1 MRNMTIRKKLFTGFS
16 AVIAL
21 LIMIIGLGLYQVI
34 TLDRTYTQL
43 LDDRVQKMIHIKDM
57 QVTSKSQQIAARGY
71 VLMGDETSFANI
83 RSTHDQFVQM
93 TNQLRQTSGDSAN
106 MKDMLDQTEKLESEY
121 HSIVL
126 KLIDYKNAGNE
137 QAATDLIVTENR
149 QKILE
154 LEEAMDNM
162 VWYQAQQMDSGITD
176 SNNTIASMQSLIIIL
191 GVVAILLG
199 IVIAFVMGKMIAT
212 PLVSISRIAQKIA
225 SGDLTGEKIQMK
237 SNDEIGQLASTFNMM
252 SNNLKDMITHV
263 NEGSKQV
270 TEAAEELTANAGQ
283 AASVTE
289 QIATTMQDLAS
300 GSDTQVQLVTD
311 GLQTTN
317 EMSAGFQQIAAST
330 QNVSSKADEAT
341 QKADIGNQS
350 ITTAVQQMNAIQT
363 KVKDLSLIVDELGG
377 HSKEIRQIVETI
389 TDIASQTNL
398 LALNASIEAA
408 RAGEHGRGF
417 EVVAGEVRKLS
428 QQSAESAEQ
437 ISSLI
442 KSITNGVDKAAESMD
457 SVSEE
462 VQAGINT
469 VYVAG
474 ESFQHISQ
482 AVNAVAVDTVE
493 VSSAIQQ
500 MTAGVEQMAHAM
512 KVISGVTENAAA
524 GTEQV
529 TASTQEQLSSMEEVS
544 AAAQTLSQIADRLQ
558 TTVGRFTV

>member
-1 MRNMTIRKKLFTGFS
+1 MRNMTIRTKLFTGFS

-21 LIMIIGLGLYQVI
+21 LIMIILLGLYQVF
-34 TLDRTYTQL
+34 TLDRTYTKL
-43 LDDRVQKMIHIKDM
+43 LDDRVQKVIHIKDM
-57 QVTSKSQQIAARGY
+57 LITAKSQQIAARGY
-71 VLMGDETSFANI
+71 VLMGDEPSFNNI

-93 TNQLRQTSGDSAN
+93 MNQLRQTSKSTD

-121 HSIVL
+121 HSLVL
-126 KLIDYKNAGNE
+126 KLVDYKNADNQQG
-137 QAATDLIVTENR
+137 AIDLIVTENR
-149 QKILE
+149 QKIME
-154 LEEAMDNM
+154 LEEALDNM
-162 VWYQAQQMDSGITD
+162 IWYQAQQMEAGVEE
-176 SNNTIASMQSLIIIL
+176 SNNTIKSMESLIIIL
-191 GVVAILLG
+191 GIIAIALG
-199 IVIAFVMGKMIAT
+199 VVIALIMGKMIAT

-225 SGDLTGEKIQMK
+225 SGDLTGDKIQMK
-237 SNDEIGQLASTFNMM
+237 SNDEIGQLASTFNLM
-252 SNNLKDMITHV
+252 SNNLKSMIIQV

-270 TEAAEELTANAGQ
+270 TEAAEELNANAGQ
-283 AASVTE
+283 ATSVTE

-330 QNVSSKADEAT
+330 QNVSTKADEAT

-363 KVKDLSLIVDELGG
+363 KVKGLSLIVDELGG
-377 HSKEIRQIVETI
+377 HSKEIRQIIETI
-389 TDIASQTNL
+389 TDIATQTNL

-428 QQSAESAEQ
+428 QQSAQSAEQ

-442 KSITNGVDKAAESMD
+442 SSIANGVDKAAESMNN
-457 SVSEE
+457 VSEE
-462 VQAGINT
+462 VQAGLNT
-469 VYVAG
+469 VHVAG
-474 ESFQHISQ
+474 ESFQHISE

-512 KVISGVTENAAA
+512 KVISGVTENTAA

-544 AAAQTLSQIADRLQ
+544 AAAQTLSQIADQLQ
-558 TTVGRFTV
+558 TTVSRFTV

>member
-1 MRNMTIRKKLFTGFS
+1 MRNMTIRTKLFSGFS

-21 LIMIIGLGLYQVI
+21 LIMIIVLGLYQVI

-43 LDDRVQKMIHIKDM
+43 LDDRVQKVIHIKDM
-57 QVTSKSQQIAARGY
+57 LVTAKSQQIAARGY
-71 VLMGDETSFANI
+71 ILMGDETSFSNI

-93 TNQLRQTSGDSAN
+93 MNQLRQTSSSTD

-121 HSIVL
+121 HTLVL
-126 KLIDYKNAGNE
+126 KLVDFKNAGNE
-137 QAATDLIVTENR
+137 DAAIDLMVTENR
-149 QKILE
+149 QKIAE
-154 LEEAMDNM
+154 LEEALDGM
-162 VWYQAQQMDSGITD
+162 VWYQAQQMESGITD

-191 GVVAILLG
+191 GIAAIVLG

-212 PLVSISRIAQKIA
+212 PLVSISRVAQKIA
-225 SGDLTGEKIQMK
+225 SGDLTGEKIMMK
-237 SNDEIGQLASTFNMM
+237 SNDEIGKLASTFNVM

-341 QKADIGNQS
+341 HKADIGNQS
-350 ITTAVQQMNAIQT
+350 ITTAIQQMNAIQT
-363 KVKDLSLIVDELGG
+363 KVKDLGVIVDELGG
-377 HSKEIRQIVETI
+377 QSKEIRQIVDTI

-428 QQSAESAEQ
+428 QQSAQSADQ
-437 ISSLI
+437 ISTLI
-442 KSITNGVDKAAESMD
+442 NSIANGVDKAAESMD

-462 VQAGINT
+462 VQAGIST
-469 VYVAG
+469 VHVAG

-500 MTAGVEQMAHAM
+500 MTAGVEEMANAM

-524 GTEQV
+524 GTEEV

-544 AAAQTLSQIADRLQ
+544 AAAQTLSQIADKLQ
-558 TTVGRFTV
+558 TTVSRFTV